1 MNIATNEFSEFV
13 LFSENENNALDSR
26 SETREVRG
34 KQTTYVNCLVRNKAV
49 QLKPEERTRQ
59 LWLARLIDQYG
70 YSPSRITTLVSTQEE
85 WLDAQADWP
94 RRDVAPRVLLVS
106 AWQAAARWDATASF
120 QRGRLRALYDP
131 DRSEILLVRPWDPSN
146 ALDVSVLL
154 HELVH
159 HRQAP
164 HHWYCPAAQEL
175 SAYRLQEAWLVE
187 QGLSIDVNWVAVVLD
202 AGCTP
207 QDIHPE

>member
-1 MNIATNEFSEFV
+1 MHHSSFATALATALIV
-13 LFSENENNALDSR
+13 LGPTLPRAEISR
-26 SETREVRG
+26 YAPGAEWQQADG
-34 KQTTYVNCLVRNKAV
+34 M
-49 QLKPEERTRQ
+49 
-59 LWLARLIDQYG
+59 
-70 YSPSRITTLVSTQEE
+70 TTLVSTLEG

-94 RRDVAPRVLLVS
+94 RRDGVPRVRLVS
-106 AWQAAARWDATASF
+106 AWQAAVRRDATTSF
-120 QRGRLRALYDP
+120 QPGRLRGLYDP

-175 SAYRLQEAWLVE
+175 PAYRLQEVWLVE

-207 QDIHPE
+207 RDIHPE